1 MGKQGKPLGP
11 AELETLAEMYAQC
24 GNAAAVARA
33 MGLKTSTVTRQLARL
48 GEQRRAT
55 LQRDALLSGLVDGRE
70 RIDRAVRGVSHRL
83 WPVLTKPVPK
93 PGASALLDFDGQL
106 VQQLGSTLARLVS
119 VQILLD
125 RREEQR
131 RQSELTRE
139 KTRAEIVAIEK
150 RVDELPPMA
159 TLKAKLAPEQVLEL
173 MRSLSTEQL
182 EALRA
187 AARPKE
193 AAPAQGS

>member
-1 MGKQGKPLGP
+1 MGKKGTPLTP
-11 AELETLAEMYAQC
+11 AQLDTLAEMYAQT
-24 GNAAAVARA
+24 GNAAAVGRA
-33 MGLKTSTVTRQLARL
+33 LGVSTSTVTRQLAQL

-55 LQRDALLSGLVDGRE
+55 LQREALLSGLVDGRE
-70 RIDRAVRGVSHRL
+70 RIDRAVRGVSRRL
-83 WPVLTKPVPK
+83 WPELKKPV
-93 PGASALLDFDGQL
+93 GSALFDAQT
-106 VQQLGSTLARLVS
+106 VQQLGGTLARLVT
-119 VQILLD
+119 VQVLLD

-159 TLKAKLAPEQVLEL
+159 TLKAKLSPEQVLEL
-173 MRSLSTEQL
+173 MRALSTEQL

-193 AAPAQGS
+193 PAPAQGP